1 MSLAPVQLGSLTSS
15 RLILGSNPFSGFSH
29 QGVERDTEMR
39 RYYTAERIKATW
51 REAEGLGITT
61 YVGRTDAHIMRLLA
75 EYWDEG
81 GAIQWI
87 AQTAPELRTAEMSI
101 DRAAASNA
109 SACFIHGGQTD
120 YALANDQ
127 LDGLQA
133 AVEHIRQ
140 AGLPAGIAG
149 HNPEIFRWADQ
160 HLDLDFYM
168 CSYYNP
174 SSRAQR
180 ADHVAGAQEWFDD
193 GDRDI
198 MVDLIRGLS
207 RPAIHYKVLAAGRKE
222 PADGLAFAARHMR
235 PGDALCI
242 GAYTGDKPGMLAEDL
257 DILEQDLEDRP
268 EAAG

>member
-1 MSLAPVQLGSLTSS
+1 MSLDPVQIGTLSAS
-15 RLILGSNPFSGFSH
+15 RFILGGNPFSGFSH
-29 QGVERDTEMR
+29 QGPERDREMR
-39 RYYTAERIKATW
+39 GYYTAERIKAAW
-51 REAEGLGITT
+51 KEAEALGITT
-61 YVGRTDAHIMRLLA
+61 CVGRVDAHIMRLLA

-81 GAIQWI
+81 GQIRWI
-87 AQTAPELRTAEMSI
+87 AQTAPELRSAEMAI
-101 DRAAASNA
+101 DRAVASGA

-120 YALANDQ
+120 HALANGEMDQ
-127 LDGLQA
+127 LPDA
-133 AVEHIRQ
+133 IARIRD

-149 HNPEIFRWADQ
+149 HNPDVFRWGEE

-180 ADHVAGAQEWFDD
+180 AEHVSGTPEWFDD
-193 GDRDI
+193 DDRAV
-198 MVDLIRGLS
+198 MVDLIQGLS

-235 PGDALCI
+235 PGDAVCV
-242 GAYTGDKPGMLAEDL
+242 GAYTGDKPGLLAEDL
-257 DILEQDLEDRP
+257 DLLERGLSTRA

>member
-1 MSLAPVQLGSLTSS
+1 MSLTPVQLGSLAVS
-15 RLILGSNPFSGFSH
+15 RFILGGNPFSGFSH
-29 QGVERDTEMR
+29 QGVERDREMR

-51 REAEGLGITT
+51 KKAESLGITT
-61 YVGRTDAHIMRLLA
+61 CIGRVDAHVMRLLG

-81 GAIQWI
+81 GAIQWM
-87 AQTAPELRTAEMSI
+87 AQTAPELKSAEMAI
-101 DRAAASNA
+101 DRAAASGA

-127 LDGLQA
+127 MDELPA
-133 AVEHIRQ
+133 AIRRIRE

-149 HNPEIFRWADQ
+149 HNPDVFRWAEE

-174 SSRAQR
+174 SSRIRR
-180 ADHVAGAQEWFDD
+180 AERVAGTPEWFDD

-198 MVDLIRGLS
+198 MVDLIQGLS
-207 RPAIHYKVLAAGRKE
+207 RPAIHYKVLAAGRTE
-222 PADGLAFAARHMR
+222 PTDGLGFAARHMR
-235 PGDALCI
+235 PGDAVCV

-257 DILEQDLEDRP
+257 GLLDRALQEHS